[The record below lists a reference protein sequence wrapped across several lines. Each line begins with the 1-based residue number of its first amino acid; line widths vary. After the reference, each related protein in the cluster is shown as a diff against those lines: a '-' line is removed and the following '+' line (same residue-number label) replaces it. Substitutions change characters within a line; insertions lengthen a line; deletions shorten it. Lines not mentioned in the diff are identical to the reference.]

1 MDFVGFFDGS
11 GCTFSNKPE
20 ALDSNECAQ
29 QSQKSSQR
37 WCERERETE
46 RERERVRGMWIDG
59 IQQPNDRE
67 AKTALPLSALIV
79 G

>member
-37 WCERERETE
+37 WCERGREKKKEREGCGLMEFSNQMTE
-46 RERERVRGMWIDG
+46 K
-59 IQQPNDRE
+59 QKQPF
-67 AKTALPLSALIV
+67 L
-79 G
+79 